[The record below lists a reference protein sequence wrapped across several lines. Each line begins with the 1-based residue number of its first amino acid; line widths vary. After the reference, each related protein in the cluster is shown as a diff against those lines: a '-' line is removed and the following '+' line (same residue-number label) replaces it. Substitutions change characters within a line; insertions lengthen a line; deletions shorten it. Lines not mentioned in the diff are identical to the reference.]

1 MSAHITP
8 ASPLFGLET
17 PYPFQPTQ
25 NYFQLIGWTFLPGS
39 REANRVRVAIGEQ
52 IFEPLERIAR
62 PDVATSFPQE
72 PAALHSGFKFICY
85 LPFGFYTGALEVSA
99 DGRHWHRARTLAIP
113 VGAHPILGAVENPPA
128 HAPVTEPVRI
138 EGWCFHP
145 EFEVRQI
152 VMQFGNVEVPCDY
165 GLARPDVAM
174 RFPNNPAAAHSG
186 FITTENLPRGVGGLK
201 LRAHTAC
208 GRLYFIRSEHRVD
221 ITRGGFPKPPPP
233 SPVRDLSTVRW
244 TRNHQHAAPATR
256 ERGARN
262 ILFALYGDFSANSA
276 LHVANLANEL
286 IALGYDC
293 VVAVPAHKETVGALP
308 RADFMAIEFAE
319 LPHLPSLFKD
329 QRGPGIVHAWTS
341 RENVR
346 KFSEAV
352 VTTFGSKLFVHLEDN
367 EQDILVT
374 RLERSFE
381 QIAAMPDE
389 DLDPLV
395 EELSHPRR
403 APAFLRTARGITVI
417 VDRLREQAPSEVPIH
432 LVWPAPAAGDF
443 SPRDR
448 DDRLRTALGIAPS
461 DVVLF
466 YHGNTH
472 TSNAGEV
479 RSLYDAV
486 ALLNRR
492 GLKTFLIRTGRDFP
506 EFAAYQSSTQLPGLI
521 HLGHVARAKHL
532 PALMALA
539 DVFVQPGLPD
549 AFNNYRFPSKLPEFF
564 SIGRP
569 VILPETNL
577 GSLVRHGIDAWV
589 LPRADAESIANAIT
603 QLHRQPE
610 LSARLAQGAREFASR
625 HFSWKRSAAE
635 LVDFYC
641 SLTDLPLASSS

>member
-1 MSAHITP
+1 MSVP
-8 ASPLFGLET
+8 ATQPLYGLEM
-17 PYPFQPTQ
+17 PHPFQPAQ
-25 NYFQLIGWTFLPGS
+25 NYFQLIGWSFLPGS
-39 REANRVRVAIGEQ
+39 STPNHVRITFGNR

-62 PDVATSFPQE
+62 PDVAKSFPAE
-72 PAALHSGFKFICY
+72 PAAVQSGFKFICY
-85 LPFGFYTGALEVSA
+85 LPFGFYTGSLEVSA
-99 DGRHWHRARTLAIP
+99 PDGRWQRVCTLSAP
-113 VGAHPILGAVENPPA
+113 VSAHPILGAIEKPA
-128 HAPVTEPVRI
+128 PEIPITAPVRI

-145 EFEVRQI
+145 EFELCQI
-152 VMQFGNVEVPCDY
+152 VLQFGNVEVPCDY
-165 GLARPDVAM
+165 GLERPDVAA
-174 RFPNNPAAAHSG
+174 RFPGHRAAAHSG
-186 FITTENLPRGVGGLK
+186 FITTENLPRGAGGLK
-201 LRAHTAC
+201 IRAHTTC
-208 GRLYFIRSEHRVD
+208 GRVYFVSSEHEVNIRNGW
-221 ITRGGFPKPPPP
+221 IPKPPPP

-346 KFSEAV
+346 KFTEAV

-374 RLERSFE
+374 RLERPFE

-443 SPRDR
+443 SLRDR
-448 DDRLRTALGIAPS
+448 DDRLRAALGIAPG

-506 EFAAYQSSTQLPGLI
+506 EFAAYQSSTQLPWLI